1 MIFPLNANKIESLD
15 LDPIKKI
22 EGYIWYNNVEKAYK
36 TWINN
41 ELSIFITA
49 KTFKD
54 DIGKFLDEE
63 LFKHEFIVSMSDVYK
78 VNIKHNKNNNNFNYT
93 IFDSLE
99 NCAVNAS
106 AQIISDNEVSFE
118 FVDPLTGHIYMY
130 FQ

>member
-22 EGYIWYNNVEKAYK
+22 EGYIWYNNVEKVYK

-78 VNIKHNKNNNNFNYT
+78 VNIKQAVRQTGKVNGIAK
-93 IFDSLE
+93 LE
-99 NCAVNAS
+99 GITDVGFR
-106 AQIISDNEVSFE
+106 IEKIE
-118 FVDPLTGHIYMY
+118 
-130 FQ
+130 